1 MARKASNSM
10 SSRLTRFETIAGWL
24 YLPFYLIILNL
35 LLQLAN
41 EKLSLGMSA
50 LTINIAYFA
59 INLAATLLIF
69 HGFLRQSY
77 FGGSFWNF
85 VQAVVLGF
93 ALYYAGTWVL
103 QFALTKLAPG
113 FTIYNNETVG
123 SLISDNE
130 YIMMAVTII
139 LAPVIEETL
148 VRGLVFGSIRP
159 TSRVMAY
166 IVSVVLFTLMHNWQY
181 FLLYPAAKVLLSCIP
196 YLPASVA
203 LAWTYEKAGTI
214 WAPITLHALINALSF
229 GLLQLNF

>member
-148 VRGLVFGSIRP
+148 VRGLVFGSIRADLA
-159 TSRVMAY
+159 R
-166 IVSVVLFTLMHNWQY
+166 HG
-181 FLLYPAAKVLLSCIP
+181 LYRLRRLIHAHAQ
-196 YLPASVA
+196 
-203 LAWTYEKAGTI
+203 LAVF
-214 WAPITLHALINALSF
+214 PALSGGEGAAQLYSVSARLRCA
-229 GLLQLNF
+229 GLDL

>member
-1 MARKASNSM
+1 MAKSYYSLGRGL
-10 SSRLTRFETIAGWL
+10 SRAEAIAGWC
-24 YLPFYLIILNL
+24 YLPFYLVL
-35 LLQLAN
+35 LSAGIQYAAALLH
-41 EKLSLGMSA
+41 LSLSA
-50 LTINIAYFA
+50 LTINIVYFS
-59 INLAATLLIF
+59 INLLFVLLVF
-69 HGFLRQSY
+69 RNFLLQRF
-77 FGGSFWNF
+77 FGSGFWNF
-85 VQAVVLGF
+85 VQALILGF
-93 ALYYAGTWVL
+93 VLYYAGTWVL

-181 FLLYPAAKVLLSCIP
+181 FLLYPAGKVLLSCIP

>member
-139 LAPVIEETL
+139 LAPVIEETSAASCSAPSG
-148 VRGLVFGSIRP
+148 RPRASWPISSPSSYSRSCTTGSISCSIRRGRCCSAVFRICLPPLRWPGPMKRLAPSGRP
-159 TSRVMAY
+159 SRCTR
-166 IVSVVLFTLMHNWQY
+166 SSTRCRSGFC
-181 FLLYPAAKVLLSCIP
+181 S
-196 YLPASVA
+196 
-203 LAWTYEKAGTI
+203 
-214 WAPITLHALINALSF
+214 
-229 GLLQLNF
+229 

>member
-50 LTINIAYFA
+50 LTINIAYFV

-85 VQAVVLGF
+85 VQALILGF
-93 ALYYAGTWVL
+93 ALYYAGTWAV
-103 QFALTKLAPG
+103 QALEHLLAG
-113 FTIYNNETVG
+113 QVTIYNNETVND
-123 SLISDNE
+123 LIFDNR
-130 YIMMAVTII
+130 YVMLAVSVIF
-139 LAPVIEETL
+139 APVIEETL
-148 VRGLVFGSIRP
+148 VRGVVFGTIRP
-159 TSRVMAY
+159 ASRVLAY
-166 IVSVVLFTLMHNWQY
+166 IVSALLFTLMHNWQY
-181 FLLYPAAKVLLSCIP
+181 FGLYPALSILLSCLP
-196 YLPASVA
+196 YIPASVA
-203 LAWTYEKAGTI
+203 LAWVYEKGGTI
-214 WAPITLHALINALSF
+214 WAPITLHALINAMSF
-229 GLLQLNF
+229 GLLTLS

>member
-85 VQAVVLGF
+85 VQALILGF
-93 ALYYAGTWVL
+93 ALYYAGTWAV
-103 QFALTKLAPG
+103 QALEHLLAG
-113 FTIYNNETVG
+113 QVTIYNNETVND
-123 SLISDNE
+123 LIFENR
-130 YIMMAVTII
+130 YVMLAVSVIF
-139 LAPVIEETL
+139 APVIEETL
-148 VRGLVFGSIRP
+148 VRGVVFGTIRP
-159 TSRVMAY
+159 ASRVLAY
-166 IVSVVLFTLMHNWQY
+166 IVSALLFTLMHNWQY
-181 FLLYPAAKVLLSCIP
+181 FGLYPALSILLSCLP
-196 YLPASVA
+196 YIPASVA
-203 LAWTYEKAGTI
+203 LAWVYEKGGTI
-214 WAPITLHALINALSF
+214 WAPITLHALINAMSF
-229 GLLQLNF
+229 GLLTLS

>member
-148 VRGLVFGSIRP
+148 VS
-159 TSRVMAY
+159 
-166 IVSVVLFTLMHNWQY
+166 TLMHNWQY
-181 FLLYPAAKVLLSCIP
+181 FLLYPAGKVLLSCIP

>member
-69 HGFLRQSY
+69 YGFLRQSY

-130 YIMMAVTII
+130 YIMMAGRCIVD
-139 LAPVIEETL
+139 
-148 VRGLVFGSIRP
+148 RN
-159 TSRVMAY
+159 RVC
-166 IVSVVLFTLMHNWQY
+166 SVVCREYRRAHRQQQGQRQHEGERAFYCFHCLVLPFAFCFFT
-181 FLLYPAAKVLLSCIP
+181 FI
-196 YLPASVA
+196 
-203 LAWTYEKAGTI
+203 
-214 WAPITLHALINALSF
+214 
-229 GLLQLNF
+229 QL

>member
-24 YLPFYLIILNL
+24 YRPFYLIILNL

-159 TSRVMAY
+159 TSSPSSYSRSCTTGSISCSIRRGRCCSAVFRICPPPLRWPGPMKR
-166 IVSVVLFTLMHNWQY
+166 
-181 FLLYPAAKVLLSCIP
+181 PAPSGRPSRCMR
-196 YLPASVA
+196 SS
-203 LAWTYEKAGTI
+203 TRCRSGFC
-214 WAPITLHALINALSF
+214 S
-229 GLLQLNF
+229 

>member
-139 LAPVIEETL
+139 LAPVIEETRPR
-148 VRGLVFGSIRP
+148 VRLHPADLARHGLYRLRRLIHAHAQLAVFP
-159 TSRVMAY
+159 
-166 IVSVVLFTLMHNWQY
+166 
-181 FLLYPAAKVLLSCIP
+181 
-196 YLPASVA
+196 
-203 LAWTYEKAGTI
+203 
-214 WAPITLHALINALSF
+214 ALSGGEGAAQLYSVSACLRCA
-229 GLLQLNF
+229 GLDL

>member
-77 FGGSFWNF
+77 
-85 VQAVVLGF
+85 
-93 ALYYAGTWVL
+93 
-103 QFALTKLAPG
+103 
-113 FTIYNNETVG
+113 NNETVG

-181 FLLYPAAKVLLSCIP
+181 FLLYPAGKVLLSCIP

>member
-113 FTIYNNETVG
+113 FTIYNN
-123 SLISDNE
+123 
-130 YIMMAVTII
+130 
-139 LAPVIEETL
+139 
-148 VRGLVFGSIRP
+148 
-159 TSRVMAY
+159 
-166 IVSVVLFTLMHNWQY
+166 
-181 FLLYPAAKVLLSCIP
+181 
-196 YLPASVA
+196 
-203 LAWTYEKAGTI
+203 
-214 WAPITLHALINALSF
+214 
-229 GLLQLNF
+229 

>member
-1 MARKASNSM
+1 MQGEAYKVSFISKSQSAAQRARQHFVVAV
-10 SSRLTRFETIAGWL
+10 EEVD
-24 YLPFYLIILNL
+24 PFRIDDV
-35 LLQLAN
+35 QGG
-41 EKLSLGMSA
+41 LSCPGS
-50 LTINIAYFA
+50 
-59 INLAATLLIF
+59 ATLLIF

-181 FLLYPAAKVLLSCIP
+181 FLLYPAGKVLLSCIP

>member
-1 MARKASNSM
+1 M
-10 SSRLTRFETIAGWL
+10 
-24 YLPFYLIILNL
+24 
-35 LLQLAN
+35 
-41 EKLSLGMSA
+41 
-50 LTINIAYFA
+50 
-59 INLAATLLIF
+59 
-69 HGFLRQSY
+69 
-77 FGGSFWNF
+77 
-85 VQAVVLGF
+85 QAVVLGF

-123 SLISDNE
+123 SLISNNE

-181 FLLYPAAKVLLSCIP
+181 FLLYPAGKVLLSCIP

>member
-85 VQAVVLGF
+85 VQAVVLARGF
-93 ALYYAGTWVL
+93 C
-103 QFALTKLAPG
+103 
-113 FTIYNNETVG
+113 
-123 SLISDNE
+123 SSH
-130 YIMMAVTII
+130 
-139 LAPVIEETL
+139 
-148 VRGLVFGSIRP
+148 
-159 TSRVMAY
+159 SR
-166 IVSVVLFTLMHNWQY
+166 SW
-181 FLLYPAAKVLLSCIP
+181 P
-196 YLPASVA
+196 PASRS
-203 LAWTYEKAGTI
+203 
-214 WAPITLHALINALSF
+214 ITTRPSARSSPTTSTS
-229 GLLQLNF
+229 

>member
-85 VQAVVLGF
+85 
-93 ALYYAGTWVL
+93 
-103 QFALTKLAPG
+103 TKLAPG

-181 FLLYPAAKVLLSCIP
+181 FLLYPAGKVLLSCIP

>member
-50 LTINIAYFA
+50 LTINIAYFV

-69 HGFLRQSY
+69 HGFC
-77 FGGSFWNF
+77 GSRISAARSGISCRRWCWGSRCITR
-85 VQAVVLGF
+85 ARGF
-93 ALYYAGTWVL
+93 CSSHSRSWP
-103 QFALTKLAPG
+103 PG

-181 FLLYPAAKVLLSCIP
+181 FLLYPAGKVLLSCIP

>member
-50 LTINIAYFA
+50 LTINITYFV
-59 INLAATLLIF
+59 INLAA
-69 HGFLRQSY
+69 
-77 FGGSFWNF
+77 SFWNF

-181 FLLYPAAKVLLSCIP
+181 FLLYPAGKVLLSCIP

>member
-93 ALYYAGTWVL
+93 ALYYAGTGRHLSGQYAGPFLRKTHRADRFLPGAVFCLRDLHRKTFFSRQSVL
-103 QFALTKLAPG
+103 Q
-113 FTIYNNETVG
+113 
-123 SLISDNE
+123 
-130 YIMMAVTII
+130 
-139 LAPVIEETL
+139 
-148 VRGLVFGSIRP
+148 
-159 TSRVMAY
+159 
-166 IVSVVLFTLMHNWQY
+166 
-181 FLLYPAAKVLLSCIP
+181 
-196 YLPASVA
+196 
-203 LAWTYEKAGTI
+203 
-214 WAPITLHALINALSF
+214 
-229 GLLQLNF
+229 

>member
-77 FGGSFWNF
+77 FGGSLWNF

-93 ALYYAGTWVL
+93 ALYYACL
-103 QFALTKLAPG
+103 
-113 FTIYNNETVG
+113 
-123 SLISDNE
+123 DNE

-181 FLLYPAAKVLLSCIP
+181 FLLYPAGKVLLSCIP

>member
-166 IVSVVLFTLMHNWQY
+166 IVSVVLFTSCTTGSISCSIRRGRCCSAVFRICLP
-181 FLLYPAAKVLLSCIP
+181 LLRWPGPMKRPAPSGRPSRCTR
-196 YLPASVA
+196 SS
-203 LAWTYEKAGTI
+203 TRCRSGFC
-214 WAPITLHALINALSF
+214 S
-229 GLLQLNF
+229 